1 MPPSAP
7 SALLSALTASKFP
20 GLLIAVVIVA
30 LALRRRWEPKRV
42 AVLPKHQERVVILGA
57 TGGIGRAVAQGYAKR
72 GAKVCIVGRREEL
85 LAETKAEC
93 WSLRDP
99 GVDKA
104 DILPVSLVAPN
115 DPIVAVQADFTVPE
129 DIVHVR
135 GVIQAVWDG
144 VDTVVVCAGV
154 SSLRPLLEIADV
166 RRPGEDLTLDGIQRI
181 QEVSNAAMRGNFS
194 GPLLSAITLIPLLE
208 SSSRS
213 PSVALISSAA
223 AIIPAPTRSLYCAS
237 KAASL
242 ILYQSL
248 AIEHPRVNFTHVIP
262 ATVEG
267 DFRASAVDAGP
278 VREASPNQHGLK
290 RDYVAQQ
297 LIHAVDHG
305 EKEVLLP
312 WWYVRSGH
320 LLYWTFPSII
330 EYLGRKKYKFAAA
343 T

>member
-1 MPPSAP
+1 
-7 SALLSALTASKFP
+7 
-20 GLLIAVVIVA
+20 
-30 LALRRRWEPKRV
+30 
-42 AVLPKHQERVVILGA
+42 
-57 TGGIGRAVAQGYAKR
+57 
-72 GAKVCIVGRREEL
+72 VCVVGRREEL
-85 LAETKAEC
+85 LAEVKAEC

-99 GVDKA
+99 SVGKA
-104 DILPVSLVAPN
+104 DILPVSHVVPN
-115 DPIVAVQADFTVPE
+115 DPVVAVQADFTVPE

-135 GVIQAVWDG
+135 TVLQTVWDG

-154 SSLRPLLEIADV
+154 SSLRPLLDIADV
-166 RRPGEDLTLDGIQRI
+166 RQPGQAVILDGVRRI
-181 QEVSNAAMRGNFS
+181 KEVSNAAMEGNFS
-194 GPLLSAITLIPLLE
+194 GPLLSAVTLIPLLE
-208 SSSRS
+208 SSSCS

-248 AIEHPRVNFTHVIP
+248 AIEHPKVKFTHVIP

-278 VREASPNQHGLK
+278 VREASPNKHGLK

-297 LIHAVDHG
+297 LIHAVDYG
-305 EKEVLLP
+305 GKEIFLP
-312 WWYVRSGH
+312 WWYVRAGH
-320 LLYWTFPSII
+320 LLYWTFPSVT
-330 EYLGRKKYKFAAA
+330 EYFSRKKYKFAA